1 MLIHLELKGLILL
14 VKRQKNGL
22 SRLVRNRRQKL
33 TKDLKLKAKRVRIKS
48 AQILSLKKKLLQ
60 LKSK

>member
-1 MLIHLELKGLILL
+1 MLIHPESKGLILL

-33 TKDLKLKAKRVRIKS
+33 KKDLKLKAKRVQIKS
-48 AQILSLKKKLLQ
+48 AQTLSLKKKLLQ